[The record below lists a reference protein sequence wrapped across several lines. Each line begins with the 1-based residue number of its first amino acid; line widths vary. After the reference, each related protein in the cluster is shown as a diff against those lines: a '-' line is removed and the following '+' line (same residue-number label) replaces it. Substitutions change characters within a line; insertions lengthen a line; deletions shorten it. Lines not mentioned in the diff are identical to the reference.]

1 MGEAA
6 AIHRLTLAEY
16 VAREAESDVRHEFVH
31 GEVYAMAG
39 GSPRHAA
46 ITMNV
51 GGALIA
57 RLRREFN
64 VSVAEV
70 DLLDSHRSAI
80 LGIAC
85 VSNDKAYAHGLLMK
99 VVERVERWRIDAD
112 LVDYE
117 IELIE

>member
-1 MGEAA
+1 MVIGIA
-6 AIHRLTLAEY
+6 TLELSIP
-16 VAREAESDVRHEFVH
+16 VNDSLKGKRSVVK
-31 GEVYAMAG
+31 
-39 GSPRHAA
+39 P
-46 ITMNV
+46 
-51 GGALIA
+51 LIA

-70 DLLDSHRSAI
+70 DLLDSHRAAI
-80 LGIAC
+80 IGVAC

-99 VVERVERWRIDAD
+99 VVDHVERWRIDAE

>member
-1 MGEAA
+1 MVIG
-6 AIHRLTLAEY
+6 IVTLELSIP
-16 VAREAESDVRHEFVH
+16 VNDSLKGKRSVIK
-31 GEVYAMAG
+31 
-39 GSPRHAA
+39 P
-46 ITMNV
+46 
-51 GGALIA
+51 LIA

-80 LGIAC
+80 IGVAC

-99 VVERVERWRIDAD
+99 VVEDVERWRIDAD